1 METVINILILETEP
15 SDTVAVLDEL
25 HRPDL
30 KIGTLEIKRPADVLP
45 KLEMNPPR
53 GDPRLHP
60 GAGPRVVRT
69 AGTSARVQPDAPG
82 HRHHRAMRAG
92 PACGA
97 HGMWRRR
104 ACAPA
109 KPRRTRRRDPLH
121 AGEPP
126 ALAIHAGDR
135 GGPGIGSGGITLPR
149 HAGHLRTSGGP
160 LHLRRLLA
168 HRRCLWRMGAFQR
181 LSPPESKDD
190 HHPRALSRVRE
201 RSGRFLRTRPPAA
214 AATLKADHFPSPACL
229 NTTMLNGGSVS
240 AAENGWLC
248 IRCGSA

>member
-45 KLEMNPPR
+45 KLEMNPPGAILACTR
-53 GDPRLHP
+53 EPDHALFELLEHLRESSRTLPVIVITARCEP
-60 GAGPRVVRT
+60 GQLVEL
-69 AGTSARVQPDAPG
+69 
-82 HRHHRAMRAG
+82 ME
-92 PACGA
+92 CGA
-97 HGMWRRR
+97 AAHVRRQN
-104 ACAPA
+104 
-109 KPRRTRRRDPLH
+109 L
-121 AGEPP
+121 GELADVIRYTLENPP

-149 HAGHLRTSGGP
+149 RAGHLRTSGGP

-201 RSGRFLRTRPPAA
+201 RSGRFLRTRPPVAA
-214 AATLKADHFPSPACL
+214 AALKADHFPSPACL